1 MTEAARERCKRTS
14 NVLRQRLKAVAS
26 YAATVKPPEEEGPGG
41 VARWEKTCGEY
52 VTRGKPSGKSAQA
65 SGADG
70 YRAEPRQTKVAA
82 VLGVGG
88 AGDVGPTDRR
98 V

>member
-65 SGADG
+65 
-70 YRAEPRQTKVAA
+70 
-82 VLGVGG
+82 
-88 AGDVGPTDRR
+88 RR
-98 V
+98 G